1 MDFNNIYLLSLIGS
15 VIFVIGLMM
24 YNKMK
29 KQEVDNKSYLR
40 FLGLYFVVSVFVFYI
55 KDNISTGS
63 GSQTGGYVR
72 NANIQTGIPQF

>member
-1 MDFNNIYLLSLIGS
+1 MDFNNIYLLSLIGG
-15 VIFVIGLMM
+15 VVFVIGLMM

-29 KQEVDNKSYLR
+29 KQEVDNKTYGK

-55 KDNISTGS
+55 KDNVNVDGA
-63 GSQTGGYVR
+63 QTGGYLH